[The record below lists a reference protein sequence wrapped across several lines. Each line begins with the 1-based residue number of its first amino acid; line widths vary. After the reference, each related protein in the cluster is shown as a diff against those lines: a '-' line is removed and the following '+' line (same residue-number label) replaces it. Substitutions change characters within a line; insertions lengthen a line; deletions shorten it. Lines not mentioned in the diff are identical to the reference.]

1 MTSEINR
8 RVVLASRP
16 AAYPEPEH
24 FKIDEVPI
32 PRPHEGE
39 VLVRVIWLS
48 LDPYMRG
55 RMREGPSYATPVAIG
70 GVMTGGVVGRVVESR
85 SPEVQVGDIV
95 EGSLGWQEYAVA
107 RPGALRK
114 VDPELAPISTAIGV
128 LGMPGMTAYH
138 GFLEVGRPE
147 VGDTVVVSAASGAVG
162 QVVGQIARIMGCRV
176 VGTAGSDDK
185 VDFIVNELG
194 FDAGINYKT
203 EDVDAALAAACPDGI
218 DVYFDNV
225 GGFVTDA
232 VMQQINV
239 HARISVCGQISQY
252 NLAEPELAPR
262 NMGVLIQKQARMEG
276 FLVFNFA
283 HRHEHARQRMA
294 EWIRSGE
301 LRYREDVIEG
311 LENAPGAFIGM
322 MTGENFGKL
331 LIKVEFGVGFSR
343 LGRQVQNS
351 EFLPVI
357 PAKAGIHRPA
367 TTVHHTGQPLS
378 RE

>member
-1 MTSEINR
+1 MASEINR

-16 AAYPEPEH
+16 VAYPEPQH
-24 FKIDEVPI
+24 FRLEETAI
-32 PRPHEGE
+32 PRPREGE
-39 VLVRVIWLS
+39 VLVRVAWLS

-55 RMREGPSYATPVAIG
+55 RMREGPSYAAPVEIG
-70 GVMTGGVVGRVVESR
+70 GVMTGGVVGRVAESR
-85 SPEVQVGDIV
+85 TPEMAVGDIV

-107 RPGALRK
+107 RPGQLRK
-114 VDPELAPISTAIGV
+114 VDPGLAPISTALGV
-128 LGMPGMTAYH
+128 LGMPGMTAYF
-138 GFLEVGRPE
+138 GFLDVGKPE

-176 VGTAGSDDK
+176 VGTAGSDEK

-203 EDVDAALAAACPDGI
+203 EDVDAALAAACPNGI

-239 HARISVCGQISQY
+239 HGRISVCGQISQY
-252 NLAEPELAPR
+252 NLAEPELATR
-262 NMGVLIQKQARMEG
+262 NVGLLIQKQARMEG

-301 LRYREDVIEG
+301 LRYKEDVVEG
-311 LENAPGAFIGM
+311 LENAPQAFIGM
-322 MTGENFGKL
+322 MTGGNFGKL
-331 LIKVEFGVGFSR
+331 LVKVGPE
-343 LGRQVQNS
+343 
-351 EFLPVI
+351 
-357 PAKAGIHRPA
+357 
-367 TTVHHTGQPLS
+367 
-378 RE
+378 

>member
-1 MTSEINR
+1 MTSETNR
-8 RVVLASRP
+8 RVALASRP
-16 AAYPEPEH
+16 EGYPEPHH
-24 FKIDEVPI
+24 FRLEEAAI
-32 PRPHEGE
+32 PQPREGE
-39 VLVRVIWLS
+39 ALVRTIWLS

-55 RMREGPSYATPVAIG
+55 RMREGPSYAAPVEIG

-85 SPEVQVGDIV
+85 TPELAVGDIV

-107 RPGALRK
+107 GPGALRI
-114 VDPELAPISTAIGV
+114 VDESLAPISTAIGV
-128 LGMPGMTAYH
+128 LGMPGMTAYF
-138 GFLEVGRPE
+138 GFLDVGKPE

-203 EDVDAALAAACPDGI
+203 EDVDAALAAACPNGI

-225 GGFVTDA
+225 GGFVTDT
-232 VMQQINV
+232 VMQQMNV

-252 NLAEPELAPR
+252 NLPTPELAPR
-262 NMGVLIQKQARMEG
+262 NMGLLIQKQARMEG

-294 EWIRSGE
+294 AWIRSGD
-301 LRYREDVIEG
+301 LRYREDVVEG
-311 LENAPGAFIGM
+311 LENAPAAFIGM

-331 LIKVEFGVGFSR
+331 VVKVG
-343 LGRQVQNS
+343 S
-351 EFLPVI
+351 E
-357 PAKAGIHRPA
+357 
-367 TTVHHTGQPLS
+367 
-378 RE
+378 

>member
-1 MTSEINR
+1 MTSETNR
-8 RVVLASRP
+8 RIVLASRP
-16 AAYPEPEH
+16 EAYPEPRH
-24 FKIDEVPI
+24 FRLEEVAI
-32 PRPHEGE
+32 PQPREGE
-39 VLVRVIWLS
+39 ALVRTIWLS

-55 RMREGPSYATPVAIG
+55 RMREGPSYAAPVEVG

-85 SPEVQVGDIV
+85 TPELAVGDIV
-95 EGSLGWQEYAVA
+95 DGSLGWQEYAVA
-107 RPGALRK
+107 GPGALRI
-114 VDPELAPISTAIGV
+114 VDESLAPISTAVGV
-128 LGMPGMTAYH
+128 LGMPGMTAYF
-138 GFLEVGRPE
+138 GFLDVGKPE

-185 VDFIVNELG
+185 VNFIVNELG

-203 EDVDAALAAACPDGI
+203 EDVDAALSAACPNGI

-252 NLAEPELAPR
+252 NLPTPELAPR
-262 NMGVLIQKQARMEG
+262 NMGLLIQKQARMEG

-294 EWIRSGE
+294 SWIRSGD
-301 LRYREDVIEG
+301 LRYREDVVEG
-311 LENAPGAFIGM
+311 LENAPSAFIGM

-331 LIKVEFGVGFSR
+331 VVKVGEG
-343 LGRQVQNS
+343 
-351 EFLPVI
+351 
-357 PAKAGIHRPA
+357 
-367 TTVHHTGQPLS
+367 
-378 RE
+378 

>member
-16 AAYPEPEH
+16 TAYPEPEH
-24 FKIDEVPI
+24 FRLEEAPI
-32 PRPHEGE
+32 PQPREGE
-39 VLVRVIWLS
+39 ALVRVVWLS

-95 EGSLGWQEYAVA
+95 EGSLGWQEYAVS
-107 RPGALRK
+107 RPSALRK
-114 VDPELAPISTAIGV
+114 VDTDLAPISTAIGV

-176 VGTAGSDDK
+176 VGTAGSDAK

-194 FDAGINYKT
+194 FDVGINYKT

-252 NLAEPELAPR
+252 NLAEPEMAPR
-262 NMGVLIQKQARMEG
+262 SMGLLIQKQARMEG

-283 HRHEHARQRMA
+283 HKHEHARQRMA

-301 LRYREDVIEG
+301 LRYKEDVVEG
-311 LENAPGAFIGM
+311 LENAPQAFIGM

-331 LIKVEFGVGFSR
+331 LIKVGPE
-343 LGRQVQNS
+343 
-351 EFLPVI
+351 
-357 PAKAGIHRPA
+357 
-367 TTVHHTGQPLS
+367 
-378 RE
+378 

>member
-1 MTSEINR
+1 MTSESNL

-16 AAYPEPEH
+16 SGYPEAEH
-24 FKIDEVPI
+24 FRIEEARI
-32 PRPHEGE
+32 PQPREGE
-39 VLVRVIWLS
+39 ALIRVIWLS

-55 RMREGPSYATPVAIG
+55 RMREGPSYAAPVEIG

-85 SPEVQVGDIV
+85 TPELAVGDIV
-95 EGSLGWQEYAVA
+95 EGSLGWQRYAVS

-114 VDPELAPISTAIGV
+114 VDPDLAPISTAIGV
-128 LGMPGMTAYH
+128 LGMPGMTAYF
-138 GFLEVGRPE
+138 GFLEVGEPE

-162 QVVGQIARIMGCRV
+162 QVVGQIGKIMGCRV
-176 VGTAGSDDK
+176 VGTAGSDAK

-194 FDAGINYKT
+194 FDAGINYKS

-252 NLAEPELAPR
+252 NLAQPELAPR
-262 NMGVLIQKQARMEG
+262 SMGLLIQKQAKMEG
-276 FLVFNFA
+276 FLVFQFA
-283 HRHEHARQRMA
+283 TRHEWARQRMA
-294 EWIRSGE
+294 GWIRSGD
-301 LRYREDVIEG
+301 LRYREDVVEG
-311 LENAPGAFIGM
+311 LENAPTAFIGM

-331 LIKVEFGVGFSR
+331 LIRV
-343 LGRQVQNS
+343 S
-351 EFLPVI
+351 E
-357 PAKAGIHRPA
+357 G
-367 TTVHHTGQPLS
+367 
-378 RE
+378 

>member
-1 MTSEINR
+1 MTSETNR

-16 AAYPEPEH
+16 EAYPEPRH
-24 FKIDEVPI
+24 FRIEEVAI
-32 PRPHEGE
+32 PQPREGE
-39 VLVRVIWLS
+39 ALVRTIWLS

-55 RMREGPSYATPVAIG
+55 RMREGPSYAAPVEIG

-85 SPEVQVGDIV
+85 TPELAVGDIV

-107 RPGALRK
+107 GPGALRI
-114 VDPELAPISTAIGV
+114 VDESLAPISTAIGV
-128 LGMPGMTAYH
+128 LGMPGMTAYF
-138 GFLEVGRPE
+138 GFLDVGKPE

-203 EDVDAALAAACPDGI
+203 EDVDAALAAACPSGI

-252 NLAEPELAPR
+252 NLPTPELAPR
-262 NMGVLIQKQARMEG
+262 NMGLLIQKQARMEG

-294 EWIRSGE
+294 AWIRSGD
-301 LRYREDVIEG
+301 LRYREDVVEG
-311 LENAPGAFIGM
+311 LENAPAAFIGM

-331 LIKVEFGVGFSR
+331 LVKVGD
-343 LGRQVQNS
+343 
-351 EFLPVI
+351 
-357 PAKAGIHRPA
+357 A
-367 TTVHHTGQPLS
+367 
-378 RE
+378 

>member
-1 MTSEINR
+1 MTSETNR

-16 AAYPEPEH
+16 EAYPEPRH
-24 FKIDEVPI
+24 FRLEEVAI
-32 PRPHEGE
+32 PQPREGE
-39 VLVRVIWLS
+39 ALVRTIWLS

-55 RMREGPSYATPVAIG
+55 RMREGPSYAAPVEIG

-85 SPEVQVGDIV
+85 TPELEVGDIV
-95 EGSLGWQEYAVA
+95 DGSLGWQEYAVA
-107 RPGALRK
+107 GPGALRI
-114 VDPELAPISTAIGV
+114 VDPSLAPISTAVGV
-128 LGMPGMTAYH
+128 LGMPGMTAYF
-138 GFLEVGRPE
+138 GFLDVGKPE

-252 NLAEPELAPR
+252 NLPTPELAPR
-262 NMGVLIQKQARMEG
+262 NMGLLIQKQARMEG

-294 EWIRSGE
+294 AWIRSGD
-301 LRYREDVIEG
+301 LRYREDVVEG
-311 LENAPGAFIGM
+311 LENAPAAFIGM

-331 LIKVEFGVGFSR
+331 LVKVGEG
-343 LGRQVQNS
+343 
-351 EFLPVI
+351 
-357 PAKAGIHRPA
+357 
-367 TTVHHTGQPLS
+367 
-378 RE
+378 